1 MIRVQLN
8 WIHNGVTLENYLN
21 SSVAISTGDLHNIT
35 LVSNLTRTNI
45 DPSIG
50 GTYQCVYGNSSSKIA
65 SDPIIVTVLQKFVGD
80 GSNKRSKREYL
91 SFSINERINWFKIL
105 TEDQQNQLL
114 TQFEVSQSEIND
126 LKQRGKIPSL

>member
-21 SSVAISTGDLHNIT
+21 SSVDISTGDLHNIT

-65 SDPIIVTVLQKFVGD
+65 SDPVIVTVLQKFVGD

-114 TQFEVSQSEIND
+114 TQFEVSQSEIDD